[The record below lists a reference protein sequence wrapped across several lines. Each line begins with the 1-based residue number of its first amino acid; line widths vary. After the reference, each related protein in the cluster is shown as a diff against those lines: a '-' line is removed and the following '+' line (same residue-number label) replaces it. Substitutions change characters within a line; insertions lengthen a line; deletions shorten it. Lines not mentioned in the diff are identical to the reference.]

1 MRIALLPSSYPPAL
15 GGVEELTRHLAMAL
29 GDAGDQVEVWSL
41 QPDDSARE
49 TVEVLDRIIVR
60 RFAMPLPA
68 RNWPAIH
75 RTAVVGPR
83 TLFSLRRAVAAFRPD
98 LIHVQCFGPNGAYAT
113 ALSRLTGL
121 PLVVTLQGETMMD
134 DSNIYDDSR
143 SLQFSLRAGLR
154 RAAAVTGCSAFTLAD
169 AEARFGLAPG
179 RGRVVYNGVAL
190 DGATQSSGVST
201 PFVPAEGELGRP
213 YILALG
219 RVVEKKGFDL
229 LLAAYAAIDESRRTA
244 DLVIGGEGNDLESLR
259 RRAAAIGVAE
269 RVHFVG
275 RLSREEV
282 ASAMDGAA
290 LFVVP
295 SRLEPFGIVIL
306 EAWRAGAAVV
316 ATNRGG
322 PPEFV
327 RDGLDGVLVDPL
339 DTATFANCLEELL
352 SDPARRHALAQAGH
366 SRVEKFGWP
375 SIAETYR
382 QIYSSVTGT
391 GACRGSHAPNAEGP
405 LPRSHQEDSVR

>member
-15 GGVEELTRHLAMAL
+15 GGVEELTRHLAL
-29 GDAGDQVEVWSL
+29 SLISAGDQVEVWTL
-41 QPDDSARE
+41 LPDDSAKE
-49 TVEVLDRIIVR
+49 TVEIMDDIIVR
-60 RFAMPLPA
+60 RFPMPLPA
-68 RNWPAIH
+68 RRWAAIH
-75 RTAVVGPR
+75 RSAVVGPR

-143 SLQFSLRAGLR
+143 SLQFSLRTGLR

-179 RGRVVYNGVAL
+179 RGQVVYNGVVL
-190 DGATQSSGVST
+190 DDAAQSSGAST
-201 PFVPAEGELGRP
+201 PFVPAPGEPDRP

-229 LLAAYAAIDESRRTA
+229 LLAAYAAIDENHRTA
-244 DLVIGGEGNDLESLR
+244 DLVIGGEGKDLEILR
-259 RRAAAIGVAE
+259 RRAAAIGIAG
-269 RVHFVG
+269 VHFVG
-275 RLSREEV
+275 RLSRDEV
-282 ASAMDGAA
+282 ARAMDGAA
-290 LFVVP
+290 MFVVP

-327 RDGLDGVLVDPL
+327 RDGLDGVLVDPF
-339 DTATFANCLEELL
+339 DTGTFANRLEGLL
-352 SDPARRHALAQAGH
+352 LDQARRRAIAEAGR
-366 SRVEKFGWP
+366 SRVEEFGWP
-375 SIAETYR
+375 RIAETYR
-382 QIYSSVTGT
+382 QIYASVTGAEPRC
-391 GACRGSHAPNAEGP
+391 GGQAPNANGP
-405 LPRSHQEDSVR
+405 TPRSHQGESVR